1 MLKEKLIDK
10 RKEKGFSQ
18 ERMAD
23 LLGLDTSNYSR
34 RENGDTK
41 IKITEWEKI
50 SEILNVPISEIFESE
65 ESDIYRISA
74 KNSTAIGRIGDNN
87 SIIGV
92 DKTTLDNL
100 NEYIKALKEENIA
113 LKLEN
118 KSLQDKLKG

>member
-1 MLKEKLIDK
+1 
-10 RKEKGFSQ
+10 
-18 ERMAD
+18 MAD

-65 ESDIYRISA
+65 ESNIYKINS
-74 KNSTAIGRIGDNN
+74 KNSTGGQIGDNN
-87 SIIGV
+87 SITGV
-92 DKTTLDNL
+92 DATTLDNL
-100 NEYIKALKEENIA
+100 NEYIKALKEENMA

>member
-50 SEILNVPISEIFESE
+50 AEILNVPISEIFESE
-65 ESDIYRISA
+65 ESNIYKINS
-74 KNSTAIGRIGDNN
+74 KNSTGGQIGDNN

-100 NEYIKALKEENIA
+100 NEYIKALKEDNIA

>member
-10 RKEKGFSQ
+10 RKEKGLSQ

-41 IKITEWEKI
+41 IKITEWEKKAQ
-50 SEILNVPISEIFESE
+50 ILNVPISEIFESE
-65 ESDIYRISA
+65 EATIYKINS
-74 KNSTAIGRIGDNN
+74 KNSTGGQIGDNN
-87 SIIGV
+87 SITGV
-92 DKTTLDNL
+92 DATTLDNL
-100 NEYIKALKEENIA
+100 NEYIKTLKEENIA

-118 KSLQDKLKG
+118 KTLQDKLKM